1 MIEPD
6 SVRPVSRP
14 VPSQARCN
22 HAVGDPDAMTE
33 NSSTQATD
41 GVPTYLE
48 RGDPRAC
55 SAVTSRVSTHGSST
69 TPRIGAWASAPGR
82 RTGSSSVRGSRSS
95 GSRVGASGPAATSY
109 CRSSGS
115 TSRSGGTTLRRSRRT
130 STRTWSAAVPPRAPS
145 RCCPGTAR
153 RQERRHGRNG
163 HDHVVDSPD

>member
-1 MIEPD
+1 
-6 SVRPVSRP
+6 
-14 VPSQARCN
+14 
-22 HAVGDPDAMTE
+22 MTE

-95 GSRVGASGPAATSY
+95 GTAFRSVGGVWA
-109 CRSSGS
+109 
-115 TSRSGGTTLRRSRRT
+115 GGYVVLPQLGVYEQIWRYDLKTLAKDLDAHLVCG
-130 STRTWSAAVPPRAPS
+130 SAAAGAFALLSRHRKTTGKKTRKERA
-145 RCCPGTAR
+145 
-153 RQERRHGRNG
+153 
-163 HDHVVDSPD
+163 